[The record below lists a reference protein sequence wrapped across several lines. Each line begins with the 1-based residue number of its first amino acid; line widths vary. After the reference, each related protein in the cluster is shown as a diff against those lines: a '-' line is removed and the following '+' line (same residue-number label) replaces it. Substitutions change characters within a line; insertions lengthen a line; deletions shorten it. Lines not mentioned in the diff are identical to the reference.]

1 MKILV
6 FGNPLVEKDNLVLK
20 LISKLREKFPDIEFK
35 EFDPT
40 ENLEKEIENGKLF
53 ILDVAE
59 EIKKVKII
67 KDIEKLEFI
76 KSCSMHDFDLAYNL
90 KLLKKI
96 GKLKEVEI
104 IIVPQNMNE
113 KEAFNGISRILRIFN
128 QNQKL

>member
-1 MKILV
+1 MKLLV

-20 LISKLREKFPDIEFK
+20 LISKLREKFPKIEFK

-59 EIKKVKII
+59 GIDEVKLI
-67 KDIEKLEFI
+67 KDIGKLELI
-76 KSCSMHDFDLAYNL
+76 KSCSIHDFDLAYNL

-104 IIVPQNMNE
+104 IGVPRDMGE
-113 KEAFNGISRILRIFN
+113 KEAFREVCNILMN
-128 QNQKL
+128 HN